1 MTKVAKDHTGYP
13 LMACCIRVPANAV
26 LLRVFGKL
34 DIELRIR
41 RFALVQLKTTSTGIL
56 RSPYKCLLALML
68 CSHTPLNSLQQ
79 SQADAA

>member
-41 RFALVQLKTTSTGIL
+41 RFALVQLG
-56 RSPYKCLLALML
+56 R
-68 CSHTPLNSLQQ
+68 
-79 SQADAA
+79 